1 MLFQKPL
8 QGLQSGRVEHT
19 QKGFM
24 ELTVKLVSDKSPY
37 RACGVVGRSPTVEER
52 KIEVANGDTYERV
65 LETLDINPEEVVLL
79 LSGKPV
85 PEDEKVAVKRG
96 IQEEITISRIIAEG

>member
-1 MLFQKPL
+1 
-8 QGLQSGRVEHT
+8 
-19 QKGFM
+19 
-24 ELTVKLVSDKSPY
+24 VKLVSDK
-37 RACGVVGRSPTVEER
+37 VEER

-96 IQEEITISRIIAEG
+96 VQEEITISRIIAEG